1 MYYGT
6 VVKNVTDLRAEPKFQ
21 SERRSQILFNEP
33 LKIYSRRTGYF
44 HVEQADGYAGWVS
57 EAAVEIISGKRYK
70 SALATPQYLVTAATL
85 HLPGWSDD
93 TLLPRFLFYGT
104 PLRLKREAKG
114 VVEVE
119 TLTGNCLNLPP
130 KGLAYAEYV
139 GKDDLRAKVVKEA
152 RQFLGTPYLWG
163 GTTPF
168 GFDCSGLVRMVFAR
182 FGIRLPRDSKDQ
194 RQQGMKVE
202 SDSVVPGDLL
212 FFTGHVA
219 IAMDHGQFIH
229 SSLRA
234 GGVAIETMAPERKNY
249 RPDLVRIF
257 LEARRVIK

>member
-44 HVEQADGYAGWVS
+44 HVEQADGYTGWVS

-70 SALATPQYLVTAATL
+70 SALAAPQYLVTTSTL
-85 HLPGWSDD
+85 SLPGWSDD
-93 TLLPRFLFYGT
+93 SPLPRFLFYGT
-104 PLRLKREAKG
+104 ALKLKREAKAE
-114 VVEVE
+114 VEVE
-119 TLTGNCLNLPP
+119 TLNGISISLPAKNL
-130 KGLAYAEYV
+130 AWAEYV
-139 GKDDLRAKVVKEA
+139 GKEDLGAKVVKEA

-163 GTTPF
+163 GITPY
-168 GFDCSGLVRMVFAR
+168 GFDCSGLVRMVFGR
-182 FGIRLPRDSKDQ
+182 FGIRLPRDSKEQ

-202 SDSVVPGDLL
+202 SNSVLPGDLL

-219 IAMDHGQFIH
+219 IAMDHGQFLH

-234 GGVAIETMAPERKNY
+234 GGVAVETMNPERKNY
-249 RPDLVRIF
+249 RLDLVKIF
-257 LEARRVIK
+257 LEARRVIR